1 MSTMTSYK
9 LNCREGAQVG
19 VVEQAHMKVQILQRN
34 LHHKGQNIIYY
45 I

>member
-1 MSTMTSYK
+1 MSSVTYLK
-9 LNCREGAQVG
+9 WECKEGG
-19 VVEQAHMKVQILQRN
+19 PIEEQAHNKVQILQRN